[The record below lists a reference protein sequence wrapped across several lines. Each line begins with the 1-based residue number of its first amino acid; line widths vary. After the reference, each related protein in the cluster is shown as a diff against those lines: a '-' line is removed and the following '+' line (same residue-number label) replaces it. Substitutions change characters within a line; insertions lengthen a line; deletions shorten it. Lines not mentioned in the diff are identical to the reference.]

1 MDDLYLE
8 IITPEEILYEGY
20 VGLVEVPGSSGRFV
34 LLRDHAP
41 IISTLTTGDVR
52 VIGKHGHENHF
63 RCKEGVLECHDNHT
77 VVLMNEMPDDEESGS
92 K

>member
-8 IITPEEILYEGY
+8 IITPEEVLYEGY
-20 VGLVEVPGSSGRFV
+20 VGLTEVPGSDGRFV

-41 IISTLTTGDVR
+41 IISTLLEGDVR

-63 RCKEGVLECHDNHT
+63 RCKEGVLECHDNHA
-77 VVLMNEMPDDEESGS
+77 VILMNEMPDKEKTKS